1 MTVRWMTLVLG
12 LALLVAC
19 SGITSDRLI
28 TAKNWLQH
36 FRGFVRR
43 EGVSTKEVP
52 PASSWIA
59 DVSGAEQ
66 SVGGFREVYETSLN
80 RLVRL
85 AHLITGSNSAAEDV
99 VHDVFVAA
107 YRKWERID
115 DPYGYLYRAVVNRSR
130 SLLRR
135 RAIEWNHALRPSSV
149 DLPPELDEVW
159 IALSKIPV
167 KRRTALVLRY
177 YADLPVDAIAEA
189 MGVRPA
195 TVRSLIHR
203 GYMSMKRELNA

>member
-1 MTVRWMTLVLG
+1 MSG
-12 LALLVAC
+12 L
-19 SGITSDRLI
+19 
-28 TAKNWLQH
+28 
-36 FRGFVRR
+36 
-43 EGVSTKEVP
+43 
-52 PASSWIA
+52 
-59 DVSGAEQ
+59 EQ
-66 SVGGFREVYETSLN
+66 SVGGFREVYETALP

-130 SLLRR
+130 SVLRR
-135 RAIEWNHALRPSSV
+135 RAIESKHMSEPSRT

-159 IALSKIPV
+159 NALSRIPA

-177 YADLPVDAIAEA
+177 YADLPVDGIAEI

-203 GYMSMKRELNA
+203 GYMSMRKELNA

>member
-1 MTVRWMTLVLG
+1 MSG
-12 LALLVAC
+12 L
-19 SGITSDRLI
+19 
-28 TAKNWLQH
+28 
-36 FRGFVRR
+36 
-43 EGVSTKEVP
+43 
-52 PASSWIA
+52 
-59 DVSGAEQ
+59 EQ
-66 SVGGFREVYETSLN
+66 SVGGFREVYETAVP

-130 SLLRR
+130 SVLRR
-135 RAIEWNHALRPSSV
+135 RAIESKHMSEPSRT

-159 IALSKIPV
+159 NALSRIPA

-177 YADLPVDAIAEA
+177 YADLPVDGIAEI

-203 GYMSMKRELNA
+203 GYMSMRKELNA

>member
-1 MTVRWMTLVLG
+1 MSG
-12 LALLVAC
+12 L
-19 SGITSDRLI
+19 S
-28 TAKNWLQH
+28 
-36 FRGFVRR
+36 
-43 EGVSTKEVP
+43 
-52 PASSWIA
+52 
-59 DVSGAEQ
+59 Q
-66 SVGGFREVYETSLN
+66 SVGAFREVYETALP

-130 SLLRR
+130 SVLRR
-135 RAIEWNHALRPSSV
+135 RAIESKHLSEPSRT

-159 IALSKIPV
+159 NALSRIPA

-177 YADLPVDAIAEA
+177 YADLPLDGIAKI

-203 GYMSMKRELNA
+203 GYMSMRKELNA

>member
-1 MTVRWMTLVLG
+1 M
-12 LALLVAC
+12 
-19 SGITSDRLI
+19 
-28 TAKNWLQH
+28 
-36 FRGFVRR
+36 RR
-43 EGVSTKEVP
+43 ENVSTREVP
-52 PASSWIA
+52 PTSARTD
-59 DVSGAEQ
+59 DVSGAEQQ
-66 SVGGFREVYETSLN
+66 SVGGFREVYETTLP

-107 YRKWERID
+107 YRKWEKID
-115 DPYGYLYRAVVNRSR
+115 DPYGYLHRAVVNRCR

-135 RAIEWNHALRPSSV
+135 RAIESKHASKPSMV

-159 IALSKIPV
+159 IALSKIPA

-177 YADLPVDAIAEA
+177 YADLPVDTIAET

-203 GYMSMKRELNA
+203 GYMSMRKELNA

>member
-1 MTVRWMTLVLG
+1 MSG
-12 LALLVAC
+12 L
-19 SGITSDRLI
+19 
-28 TAKNWLQH
+28 
-36 FRGFVRR
+36 
-43 EGVSTKEVP
+43 
-52 PASSWIA
+52 
-59 DVSGAEQ
+59 EQ
-66 SVGGFREVYETSLN
+66 SVGGFREVYETAVP

-130 SLLRR
+130 SVLRR
-135 RAIEWNHALRPSSV
+135 RVIESKHMSEPSRT

-159 IALSKIPV
+159 NALSRIPA

-177 YADLPVDAIAEA
+177 YADLPVDGIAEI

-203 GYMSMKRELNA
+203 GYMSMRKELNA

>member
-1 MTVRWMTLVLG
+1 MSG
-12 LALLVAC
+12 L
-19 SGITSDRLI
+19 
-28 TAKNWLQH
+28 
-36 FRGFVRR
+36 
-43 EGVSTKEVP
+43 
-52 PASSWIA
+52 
-59 DVSGAEQ
+59 EQ
-66 SVGGFREVYETSLN
+66 SVGGFREVYERALP

-107 YRKWERID
+107 YRRWEGID

-130 SLLRR
+130 SVLRR
-135 RAIEWNHALRPSSV
+135 RAIESKHMSEPSRT

-159 IALSKIPV
+159 HALSRIPA

-177 YADLPVDAIAEA
+177 YADLPVDGIAEI

-203 GYMSMKRELNA
+203 GYMSMREELNT

>member
-1 MTVRWMTLVLG
+1 M
-12 LALLVAC
+12 
-19 SGITSDRLI
+19 
-28 TAKNWLQH
+28 
-36 FRGFVRR
+36 
-43 EGVSTKEVP
+43 
-52 PASSWIA
+52 SSWI
-59 DVSGAEQ
+59 DDMSGAEQ
-66 SVGGFREVYETSLN
+66 SVGGFRDVYETALP

-107 YRKWERID
+107 YRRWGRID

-130 SLLRR
+130 SVLRR
-135 RAIEWNHALRPSSV
+135 RAVELEHAAESSTV

-177 YADLPVDAIAEA
+177 YADLPVDAIAEV

-203 GYMSMKRELNA
+203 GYMSMRKELNA

>member
-1 MTVRWMTLVLG
+1 M
-12 LALLVAC
+12 
-19 SGITSDRLI
+19 
-28 TAKNWLQH
+28 
-36 FRGFVRR
+36 
-43 EGVSTKEVP
+43 STKEAAT
-52 PASSWIA
+52 PASPWIPDA
-59 DVSGAEQ
+59 FDPKQ
-66 SVGGFREVYETSLN
+66 TVGGFREVYETALP

-115 DPYGYLYRAVVNRSR
+115 DHHGYLYRAVVNRSR

-135 RAIEWNHALRPSSV
+135 RALEAKHPAEPSTA
-149 DLPPELDEVW
+149 DLPPELDQVW
-159 IALSKIPV
+159 IALSRIPA

-177 YADLPVDAIAEA
+177 YGDLTIDEIAE
-189 MGVRPA
+189 MMNVRPA

-203 GYMSMKRELNA
+203 GHLSMKRELST